1 MSRCQGMRSTT
12 QHRSENNGNKKA
24 EKHNI
29 RKSAKLKKIE
39 QGPAL
44 PGMSG
49 SSRAAT
55 SPQVD
60 VVAED
65 AKRRGKR
72 MLRQASSPPS
82 YTP

>member
-12 QHRSENNGNKKA
+12 QHRYENNRNK
-24 EKHNI
+24 KHNI
-29 RKSAKLKKIE
+29 RKSAKLKKLE